1 MSNISATTIPFKPSR
16 RYRQLL
22 VILHLFAGVI
32 LWRSS
37 LATVLQA
44 AGTVLLLLN
53 GWFSRSRTFPH
64 PEMAALSHREEGW
77 TLHHH
82 DGSTQTFQRLKVRL
96 DGGFFWHL
104 CLTSETA
111 SLRRVVF
118 VDSLDIDARWRLR
131 FMASTR

>member
-22 VILHLFAGVI
+22 VTLHLLAGFV

-37 LATVLQA
+37 LATALQTA
-44 AGTVLLLLN
+44 ASVLLVLN
-53 GWFSRSRTFPH
+53 GWVSRSRTSPH
-64 PEMAALSHREEGW
+64 PEMAALSYREEGW
-77 TLHHH
+77 MLHNH
-82 DGSTQTFQRLKVRL
+82 DGSHQTFQQLKVRL
-96 DGGFFWHL
+96 DGGFFWQL
-104 CLTSETA
+104 CFTSETA

-131 FMASTR
+131 FMASTC